1 MRNFLPSFSA
11 YMQLVDRVYGRHFE
25 KLDERIERRWKH
37 YYRFLDNAKNADT
50 RLKKAMW
57 TNLSK
62 GQRWHALHLEK
73 KRRQQFVLI
82 PVSYTAFVVLFVL
95 AVGAAKYWVI

>member
-11 YMQLVDRVYGRHFE
+11 YVQLVDRVYGRHFE
-25 KLDERIERRWKH
+25 KLEERIERRWEH
-37 YYRFLDNAKNADT
+37 YHRFLDNAKNADT

-57 TNLSK
+57 MNLSK

-82 PVSYTAFVVLFVL
+82 PLSYTAFVVFFVF
-95 AVGAAKYWVI
+95 AVGAVVNWVI